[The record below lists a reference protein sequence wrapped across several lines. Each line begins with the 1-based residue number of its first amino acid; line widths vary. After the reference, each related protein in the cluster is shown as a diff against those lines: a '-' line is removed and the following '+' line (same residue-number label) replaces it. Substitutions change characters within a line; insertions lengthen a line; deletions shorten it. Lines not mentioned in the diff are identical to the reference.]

1 MRKLVIP
8 AAAALMAM
16 SVSFAWAADVTGV
29 IKSINA
35 NAHEIVLDDGKT
47 YSLPQSIKMTDFKE
61 GDKIMVSAEV
71 QNGKNVVS
79 KVEKTG

>member
-1 MRKLVIP
+1 MKKFVIP

-47 YSLPQSIKMTDFKE
+47 YTVPQSMKLSDFKE
-61 GDKIMVSAEV
+61 GDKVMVSAEV
-71 QNGKNVVS
+71 QNGKNVAS
-79 KVEKTG
+79 KVQKAG

>member
-1 MRKLVIP
+1 MRKVIVP
-8 AAAALMAM
+8 AAAALIAM

-35 NAHEIVLDDGKT
+35 KSHEIVLDDGKT
-47 YSLPQSIKMTDFKE
+47 YTVPQSMKLSDFKE
-61 GDKIMVSAEV
+61 GDKVMVSAEV
-71 QNGKNVVS
+71 QNGKNVAS

>member
-1 MRKLVIP
+1 MKKLMIP
-8 AAAALMAM
+8 AVAALMAV
-16 SVSFAWAADVTGV
+16 SVTFAWAGDVTGV

-47 YSLPQSIKMTDFKE
+47 YSLPQNINISTFKE
-61 GDKIMVSAEV
+61 GDKVMVSAEV

-79 KVEKTG
+79 KVEKAS

>member
-1 MRKLVIP
+1 MKKLVIP

-47 YSLPQSIKMTDFKE
+47 YSLPQNINLNNFKE
-61 GDKIMVSAEV
+61 GDKVMVTAEV
-71 QNGKNVVS
+71 QNGKNVAS
-79 KVEKTG
+79 KVAKAG

>member
-1 MRKLVIP
+1 MKKLVIP

-16 SVSFAWAADVTGV
+16 SVSFAWAGDVTGI

-47 YSLPQSIKMTDFKE
+47 YSLPQNINIMNFKE
-61 GDKIMVSAEV
+61 GDKVMVSAEV

-79 KVEKTG
+79 KVAKAG